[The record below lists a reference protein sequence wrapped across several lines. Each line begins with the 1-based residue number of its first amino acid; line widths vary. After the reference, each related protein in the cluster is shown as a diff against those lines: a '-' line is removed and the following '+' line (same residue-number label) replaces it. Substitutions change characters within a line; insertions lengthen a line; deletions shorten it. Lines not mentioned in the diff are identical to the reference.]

1 MMEKAK
7 TKRQGK
13 DCTKKK
19 KKKKKT
25 KQKIK
30 KDLKT

>member
-19 KKKKKT
+19 KKKKK
-25 KQKIK
+25 QKIK